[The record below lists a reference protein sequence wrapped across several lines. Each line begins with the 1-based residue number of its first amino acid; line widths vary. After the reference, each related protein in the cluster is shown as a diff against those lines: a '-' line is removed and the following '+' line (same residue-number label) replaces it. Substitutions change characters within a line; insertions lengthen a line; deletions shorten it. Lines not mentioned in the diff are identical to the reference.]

1 MPGKTRKTIASV
13 AVLAALGLGGATYVQ
28 ASGRDDEGTASGP
41 AAKAAKAAALKV
53 TGGGEVNAVERDS
66 EKGATWEVEITQRD
80 GSTVDVRLGAK
91 YETVAVDSDSED
103 GGEK

>member
-13 AVLAALGLGGATYVQ
+13 AVLATLGLGGATYVQ
-28 ASGRDDEGTASGP
+28 ASGRDDEGASGP
-41 AAKAAKAAALKV
+41 AAKSATAAALKV

-66 EKGATWEVEITQRD
+66 EKGATWEVEITKRD

-103 GGEK
+103 SGEE